1 MMSDRKAELE
11 RKKAKLQAIRE
22 EKERRRREKEQK
34 DVRLYMIV
42 EEATVR
48 AAGADKDH
56 RKEIDAMLSSLGMAP
71 VSDVLSS
78 LSSMNSLTPEQS
90 ANATPD
96 ASLQPSSINSTQSTG
111 RRKPREL
118 TIVSVANTNIP
129 PKEPVVYSKQTQTVQ
144 TTHTSHDAFSKNVS
158 KIPHRSCALFNL
170 TDLAAL
176 LNAHSLVFATQLVKS
191 THIGHKDC
199 PNLLPNTRSTPP
211 VQQQHQLTL
220 APQATLRLTGGVPG
234 KTFHLIVAVTYIP
247 ISLVSQDIICELF
260 DFETLIGLSV
270 ESYDFSWFSVSLGS
284 DLGLASLSS
293 LFTMINYMR
302 KTIGQQISLVKD
314 MSFLSLFTTV
324 LTFDDSQAE
333 DEENSLPHLDSFQS
347 KLPPGILPHGLPQV
361 KEVQPAVT
369 QVEQEKEKEK
379 PKKEVREF
387 SEEEKQMIILSEDF
401 QRFLDRTSRIVERA
415 LGESIDIY
423 TDYTGTMDGEDG
435 LDEKSH
441 QQLWLNRSFF
451 CERWSRNRCVTSM
464 DWSPQFPELLAASYN
479 NNDDT
484 PNDPDGVCL
493 VWNTKFKKATPEFI
507 FHCQSP
513 VMSTT
518 FAKFHPNLILGG
530 TYSGQ
535 IVLWDNRVQ
544 KRTPVQRTPLSASA
558 HTHPV
563 YCLTV
568 VGTQNAHN
576 LISISTDGK
585 LCSWSLDMLS
595 QPQETLILYLKQ
607 SKTIAATCLAFPH
620 GDVNNFVVGSEDGT
634 VYGDC
639 RHGTKAGVVEMF
651 EGHQGPV
658 TGISTHAVQGGI
670 DFSHLF
676 LTSSIDWTIKLW
688 SLKEMKP
695 LYSFEHNGDYVYD
708 VAWSPTHPA
717 LFAAVDDS
725 GRLDLWN
732 LNQDTEVPAASVI
745 VDGNPAL
752 NRVSWTPSGL
762 HVTVGDDTGKIWVYD
777 VAEHLAYPRSDEWNK
792 FLYTQQD
799 LKNNKA
805 DEELDRLNLS
815 SGPSSL
821 TSLTSISSCPLR

>member
-34 DVRLYMIV
+34 DV

-56 RKEIDAMLSSLGMAP
+56 RKELDAMLSSLGVAP

-90 ANATPD
+90 TNATPD
-96 ASLQPSSINSTQSTG
+96 ASLQPCSINSSQSAN

-118 TIVSVANTNIP
+118 TVVSVGHTNIP
-129 PKEPVVYSKQTQTVQ
+129 PKEAVVYSKQTQTLQ
-144 TTHTSHDAFSKNVS
+144 TTHASHD
-158 KIPHRSCALFNL
+158 
-170 TDLAAL
+170 
-176 LNAHSLVFATQLVKS
+176 
-191 THIGHKDC
+191 G
-199 PNLLPNTRSTPP
+199 
-211 VQQQHQLTL
+211 
-220 APQATLRLTGGVPG
+220 
-234 KTFHLIVAVTYIP
+234 Y
-247 ISLVSQDIICELF
+247 
-260 DFETLIGLSV
+260 FETDWWRPRKGGSAPNYLYEYNLNPGL
-270 ESYDFSWFSVSLGS
+270 EWEDEF
-284 DLGLASLSS
+284 
-293 LFTMINYMR
+293 
-302 KTIGQQISLVKD
+302 
-314 MSFLSLFTTV
+314 TV
-324 LTFDDSQAE
+324 LTFDDGQAE
-333 DEENSLPHLDSFQS
+333 DEENSLPHMDGFQS

-361 KEVQPAVT
+361 KEVLPAVT
-369 QVEQEKEKEK
+369 QVEQEKEKEV
-379 PKKEVREF
+379 PKEVREL
-387 SEEEKQMIILSEDF
+387 SEEEKQMVILTEDF
-401 QRFLDRTSRIVERA
+401 QGFLDRTSRIVERA
-415 LGESIDIY
+415 LGESVDIY
-423 TDYTGTMDGEDG
+423 TDYTGNMDGEDG
-435 LDEKSH
+435 MDEKNH
-441 QQLWLNRSFF
+441 QRLWLNRSFY

-493 VWNTKFKKATPEFI
+493 VWNTKFKKTTAEFI

-518 FAKFHPNLILGG
+518 FARFHPNLILGG

-544 KRTPVQRTPLSASA
+544 KRTPIQRTPLSASA

-563 YCLTV
+563 YCLNV

-595 QPQETLILYLKQ
+595 QPQETLELHAKQ
-607 SKTIAATCLAFPH
+607 SKPIAATCLAFPH

-634 VYGDC
+634 VYSAC
-639 RHGTKAGVVEMF
+639 RHGSRVGVTETY

-658 TGISTHAVQGGI
+658 TGVSAHAVQGGI

-688 SLKEMKP
+688 SLKENKP

-725 GRLDLWN
+725 GKLDLWN
-732 LNQDTEVPAASVI
+732 LNQDTEVPAASEI
-745 VDGNPAL
+745 VEGCPAL

-762 HVTVGDDTGKIWVYD
+762 HVTVGDDSGRIWVYD
-777 VAEHLAYPRSDEWNK
+777 VAEHLAHARHDEWNK

-805 DEELDRLNLS
+805 DEELDKLNPS

-821 TSLTSISSCPLR
+821 TSMSSMSSVPLR

>member
-22 EKERRRREKEQK
+22 EKERRRKEKEQK
-34 DVRLYMIV
+34 DV

-56 RKEIDAMLSSLGMAP
+56 RKDLDAMLSSLGVAP

-96 ASLQPSSINSTQSTG
+96 ASLQPSSINSVQSIPG
-111 RRKPREL
+111 RRKAPRDL
-118 TIVSVANTNIP
+118 TAVSVAHTDIP
-129 PKEPVVYSKQTQTVQ
+129 PKEPVVYSKQTQTAQ
-144 TTHTSHDAFSKNVS
+144 TTHTSHDAHAFGYYDEY
-158 KIPHRSCALFNL
+158 NL
-170 TDLAAL
+170 
-176 LNAHSLVFATQLVKS
+176 N
-191 THIGHKDC
+191 
-199 PNLLPNTRSTPP
+199 
-211 VQQQHQLTL
+211 
-220 APQATLRLTGGVPG
+220 PG
-234 KTFHLIVAVTYIP
+234 LEWEDEF
-247 ISLVSQDIICELF
+247 
-260 DFETLIGLSV
+260 
-270 ESYDFSWFSVSLGS
+270 
-284 DLGLASLSS
+284 
-293 LFTMINYMR
+293 
-302 KTIGQQISLVKD
+302 
-314 MSFLSLFTTV
+314 TV
-324 LTFDDSQAE
+324 LTFDDGQAE
-333 DEENSLPHLDSFQS
+333 DEESSLPHMDGFQS

-379 PKKEVREF
+379 PKEVREL
-387 SEEEKQMIILSEDF
+387 SEEEKLMTILSEEF
-401 QRFLDRTSRIVERA
+401 QRFLDRSSRVVERA
-415 LGESIDIY
+415 LGESVDIY
-423 TDYTGTMDGEDG
+423 TDYTGIIDGEDG
-435 LDEKSH
+435 IDEKSH
-441 QQLWLNRSFF
+441 QRLSLNRSFF
-451 CERWSRNRCVTSM
+451 CDRWSRNRCITSL
-464 DWSPQFPELLAASYN
+464 DWSPQFPELLAASYK

-493 VWNTKFKKATPEFI
+493 IWNTKFKKTTPEYI
-507 FHCQSP
+507 FHCQSS
-513 VMSTT
+513 VMATT
-518 FAKFHPNLILGG
+518 FARFHPNLILGG

-544 KRTPVQRTPLSASA
+544 KRTPIQRTPLSASA

-563 YCLTV
+563 YCLSV

-585 LCSWSLDMLS
+585 LCSWNLDMLS
-595 QPQETLILYLKQ
+595 HPQETLELQARQ
-607 SKTIAATCLAFPH
+607 SKPVAVTSLAFPS
-620 GDVNNFVVGSEDGT
+620 GDVNNFIVGSEDGT
-634 VYGDC
+634 VYSAC
-639 RHGTKAGVVEMF
+639 RHGTKAGVTETY
-651 EGHQGPV
+651 EGHLGPV
-658 TGISTHAVQGGI
+658 TGVSAHAVQGGI

-688 SLKEMKP
+688 SLKENKP

-717 LFAAVDDS
+717 LFAAVDGS

-732 LNQDTEVPAASVI
+732 LNQDTEVPAASII
-745 VDGNPAL
+745 VDGCPAL
-752 NRVSWTPSGL
+752 NTVSWTPSGL

-777 VAEHLAYPRSDEWNK
+777 VAENFAHPRIDEWNN

-805 DEELDRLNLS
+805 DEELDKLNLS

-821 TSLTSISSCPLR
+821 ISMPSLSGPIR

>member
-34 DVRLYMIV
+34 DV

-48 AAGADKDH
+48 AAGTDKDH
-56 RKEIDAMLSSLGMAP
+56 RKELDAMLSSLGVAP

-78 LSSMNSLTPEQS
+78 LSSLNSLTPEQS

-96 ASLQPSSINSTQSTG
+96 ASLQPSSINSAQSSSG
-111 RRKPREL
+111 RRKNREL
-118 TIVSVANTNIP
+118 TIVSVAHTNIP
-129 PKEPVVYSKQTQTVQ
+129 PKEPVVYNKQTQTIQ
-144 TTHTSHDAFSKNVS
+144 TTHTSHDGLSASS
-158 KIPHRSCALFNL
+158 SAYTIYSC
-170 TDLAAL
+170 
-176 LNAHSLVFATQLVKS
+176 S
-191 THIGHKDC
+191 T
-199 PNLLPNTRSTPP
+199 STPT
-211 VQQQHQLTL
+211 HSYS
-220 APQATLRLTGGVPG
+220 AG
-234 KTFHLIVAVTYIP
+234 Y
-247 ISLVSQDIICELF
+247 
-260 DFETLIGLSV
+260 FEI
-270 ESYDFSWFSVSLGS
+270 DWWRP
-284 DLGLASLSS
+284 
-293 LFTMINYMR
+293 R
-302 KTIGQQISLVKD
+302 K
-314 MSFLSLFTTV
+314 
-324 LTFDDSQAE
+324 AE
-333 DEENSLPHLDSFQS
+333 DEENSLPHMDGFQS

-379 PKKEVREF
+379 PKEVREL

-401 QRFLDRTSRIVERA
+401 QRFFDRSSRIVERA
-415 LGESIDIY
+415 LGESVDIY
-423 TDYTGTMDGEDG
+423 TDYAGNMDGEDG
-435 LDEKSH
+435 MDDKSH
-441 QQLWLNRSFF
+441 QRLWLNRSFF
-451 CERWSRNRCVTSM
+451 CDRWSRNRCVTAM

-493 VWNTKFKKATPEFI
+493 VWNTKFKKTTPEFI

-513 VMSTT
+513 VLSVT
-518 FAKFHPNLILGG
+518 FARFHPNLILGG

-544 KRTPVQRTPLSASA
+544 KRTPIQRTPLSANA

-563 YCLTV
+563 YCLNV
-568 VGTQNAHN
+568 VGAQNAHN

-585 LCSWSLDMLS
+585 MCSWNLDMLS
-595 QPQETLILYLKQ
+595 QPQERIELNTKQ
-607 SKTIAATCLAFPH
+607 SKPITSTCLAFPH

-634 VYGDC
+634 VYSAC
-639 RHGTKAGVVEMF
+639 RHGTKAGVLETY

-658 TGISTHAVQGGI
+658 TGISAHAVQAGI

-688 SLKEMKP
+688 SLKETKP

-732 LNQDTEVPAASVI
+732 LNQDTEVPTASVMI
-745 VDGNPAL
+745 DGCPAL

-777 VAEHLAYPRSDEWNK
+777 VAEHLAHPRIDEWNK
-792 FLYTQQD
+792 FLYTQRE

-805 DEELDRLNLS
+805 DEELHKLNLRE
-815 SGPSSL
+815 PASL
-821 TSLTSISSCPLR
+821 DKITVLFRNYS

>member
-22 EKERRRREKEQK
+22 EKERRRKEKEQK
-34 DVRLYMIV
+34 DV

-56 RKEIDAMLSSLGMAP
+56 RKDLDAMLSSLGVAP

-96 ASLQPSSINSTQSTG
+96 ASLQPSSINSVQSIPG
-111 RRKPREL
+111 RRKAPRDL
-118 TIVSVANTNIP
+118 TAVSVAHTDIP
-129 PKEPVVYSKQTQTVQ
+129 PKEPVVYSKQTQTAQ
-144 TTHTSHDAFSKNVS
+144 TTHTSHD
-158 KIPHRSCALFNL
+158 
-170 TDLAAL
+170 
-176 LNAHSLVFATQLVKS
+176 
-191 THIGHKDC
+191 
-199 PNLLPNTRSTPP
+199 
-211 VQQQHQLTL
+211 
-220 APQATLRLTGGVPG
+220 
-234 KTFHLIVAVTYIP
+234 
-247 ISLVSQDIICELF
+247 
-260 DFETLIGLSV
+260 
-270 ESYDFSWFSVSLGS
+270 
-284 DLGLASLSS
+284 
-293 LFTMINYMR
+293 
-302 KTIGQQISLVKD
+302 
-314 MSFLSLFTTV
+314 V
-324 LTFDDSQAE
+324 LTFDDGQAE
-333 DEENSLPHLDSFQS
+333 DEESSLPHMDGFQS

-379 PKKEVREF
+379 PKEVREL
-387 SEEEKQMIILSEDF
+387 SEEEKLMTILSEEF
-401 QRFLDRTSRIVERA
+401 QRFLDRSSRVVERA
-415 LGESIDIY
+415 LGESVDIY
-423 TDYTGTMDGEDG
+423 TDYTGIIDGEDG
-435 LDEKSH
+435 IDEKSH
-441 QQLWLNRSFF
+441 QRLSLNRSFF
-451 CERWSRNRCVTSM
+451 CDRWSRNRCITSL
-464 DWSPQFPELLAASYN
+464 DWSPQFPELLAASYK

-493 VWNTKFKKATPEFI
+493 IWNTKFKKTTPEYI
-507 FHCQSP
+507 FHCQSS
-513 VMSTT
+513 VMATT
-518 FAKFHPNLILGG
+518 FARFHPNLILGG

-544 KRTPVQRTPLSASA
+544 KRTPIQRTPLSASA

-563 YCLTV
+563 YCLSV

-585 LCSWSLDMLS
+585 LCSWNLDMLS
-595 QPQETLILYLKQ
+595 HPQETLELQARQ
-607 SKTIAATCLAFPH
+607 SKPVAVTSLAFPS
-620 GDVNNFVVGSEDGT
+620 GDVNNFIVGSEDGT
-634 VYGDC
+634 VYSAC
-639 RHGTKAGVVEMF
+639 RHGTKAGVTETY
-651 EGHQGPV
+651 EGHLGPV
-658 TGISTHAVQGGI
+658 TGVSAHAVQGGI

-688 SLKEMKP
+688 SLKENKP

-717 LFAAVDDS
+717 LFAAVDGS

-732 LNQDTEVPAASVI
+732 LNQDTEVPAASII
-745 VDGNPAL
+745 VDGCPAL
-752 NRVSWTPSGL
+752 NTVSWTPSGL

-777 VAEHLAYPRSDEWNK
+777 VAENFAHPRIDEWNN

-805 DEELDRLNLS
+805 DEELDKLNLS

-821 TSLTSISSCPLR
+821 ISMPSLSGPIR

>member
-22 EKERRRREKEQK
+22 EKERRKREKEQK
-34 DVRLYMIV
+34 DV

-48 AAGADKDH
+48 AAGTDKDH
-56 RKEIDAMLSSLGMAP
+56 RKELDAMLSSLGVAP

-96 ASLQPSSINSTQSTG
+96 ASLQPSSINSAQSSAG
-111 RRKPREL
+111 RRKNREL
-118 TIVSVANTNIP
+118 TIVSVAHTNIP
-129 PKEPVVYSKQTQTVQ
+129 PKEPVVYNKQTQTIQ
-144 TTHTSHDAFSKNVS
+144 TTHTSHDGLSASS
-158 KIPHRSCALFNL
+158 SAYTIYSSC
-170 TDLAAL
+170 
-176 LNAHSLVFATQLVKS
+176 S
-191 THIGHKDC
+191 T
-199 PNLLPNTRSTPP
+199 STPTHSYSAGYFEIDWWRP
-211 VQQQHQLTL
+211 RKAH
-220 APQATLRLTGGVPG
+220 A
-234 KTFHLIVAVTYIP
+234 
-247 ISLVSQDIICELF
+247 F
-260 DFETLIGLSV
+260 D
-270 ESYDFSWFSVSLGS
+270 Y
-284 DLGLASLSS
+284 
-293 LFTMINYMR
+293 Y
-302 KTIGQQISLVKD
+302 
-314 MSFLSLFTTV
+314 V
-324 LTFDDSQAE
+324 LTFDDGQAE
-333 DEENSLPHLDSFQS
+333 DEENSLPHMDGFQS

-379 PKKEVREF
+379 PKEVREL

-401 QRFLDRTSRIVERA
+401 QRFFDRTSRLVERA
-415 LGESIDIY
+415 LGESVDIY
-423 TDYTGTMDGEDG
+423 TDYAGNMDGEDEM
-435 LDEKSH
+435 DEKSH
-441 QQLWLNRSFF
+441 QRLWLNRSFF

-464 DWSPQFPELLAASYN
+464 DWSPQFPELLVASYN
-479 NNDDT
+479 NNDDI

-493 VWNTKFKKATPEFI
+493 VWNTKFKKTTPEFI

-513 VMSTT
+513 VLSVT

-544 KRTPVQRTPLSASA
+544 KRTPIQRTPLSANA

-563 YCLTV
+563 YCLNV
-568 VGTQNAHN
+568 VGAQNAHN

-585 LCSWSLDMLS
+585 MCSWSLDMLS
-595 QPQETLILYLKQ
+595 QPLERLELTTKQ
-607 SKTIAATCLAFPH
+607 SKPIASTCLAFPQ

-634 VYGDC
+634 VYSAC
-639 RHGTKAGVVEMF
+639 RHGTKAGVLETY

-658 TGISTHAVQGGI
+658 TGVSAHAEQVGI

-688 SLKEMKP
+688 SLKENKP

-732 LNQDTEVPAASVI
+732 LNQDTEVPTASI
-745 VDGNPAL
+745 MIDGCPAL

-777 VAEHLAYPRSDEWNK
+777 VTEHLAHPRIDEWTK
-792 FLYTQQD
+792 FLYTQQE
-799 LKNNKA
+799 LRNNKV
-805 DEELDRLNLS
+805 DEELHKLNLREPAS
-815 SGPSSL
+815 LSSISPFSGPQ
-821 TSLTSISSCPLR
+821 CPPR

>member
-1 MMSDRKAELE
+1 MSDRKAELE

-34 DVRLYMIV
+34 DV

-48 AAGADKDH
+48 AASTEKDQ
-56 RKEIDAMLSSLGMAP
+56 RKEIDAMLSSLGVAP

-78 LSSMNSLTPEQS
+78 LSSMSSLTPEQS

-96 ASLQPSSINSTQSTG
+96 ASLQPSSINSAQSAN
-111 RRKPREL
+111 RKKNREL
-118 TIVSVANTNIP
+118 TIVSVAHTNIP
-129 PKEPVVYSKQTQTVQ
+129 PKEPVVYSKQTQTIQ
-144 TTHTSHDAFSKNVS
+144 TTHTSHDDEY
-158 KIPHRSCALFNL
+158 NL
-170 TDLAAL
+170 
-176 LNAHSLVFATQLVKS
+176 N
-191 THIGHKDC
+191 
-199 PNLLPNTRSTPP
+199 
-211 VQQQHQLTL
+211 
-220 APQATLRLTGGVPG
+220 PG
-234 KTFHLIVAVTYIP
+234 LEWE
-247 ISLVSQDIICELF
+247 DE
-260 DFETLIGLSV
+260 
-270 ESYDFSWFSVSLGS
+270 
-284 DLGLASLSS
+284 
-293 LFTMINYMR
+293 FT
-302 KTIGQQISLVKD
+302 
-314 MSFLSLFTTV
+314 
-324 LTFDDSQAE
+324 AE
-333 DEENSLPHLDSFQS
+333 DEENSLPHMDGFQS

-379 PKKEVREF
+379 PKKEVREL

-415 LGESIDIY
+415 LGESVDIY

-435 LDEKSH
+435 MDEKNH
-441 QQLWLNRSFF
+441 QRLWLNRSFI

-493 VWNTKFKKATPEFI
+493 IWNTKFKKTTPEFI

-518 FAKFHPNLILGG
+518 FARFHPNLILGG

-544 KRTPVQRTPLSASA
+544 KRTPIQRTPLSATA

-563 YCLTV
+563 YCLSV

-595 QPQETLILYLKQ
+595 QPQEALELHTKQ
-607 SKTIAATCLAFPH
+607 SKAIAATCLAFPH
-620 GDVNNFVVGSEDGT
+620 GDVNNFVMGSEDGT
-634 VYGDC
+634 VYSAC
-639 RHGTKAGVVEMF
+639 RHGSRAGLTETY

-658 TGISTHAVQGGI
+658 TGISAHAVQGGI

-676 LTSSIDWTIKLW
+676 LTSSLDWTIKLW
-688 SLKEMKP
+688 SLKENKP

-732 LNQDTEVPAASVI
+732 LNQDTEVPTASVV
-745 VDGNPAL
+745 VDGSPAL

-777 VAEHLAYPRSDEWNK
+777 VAEHLAHPRIDEWNK

-805 DEELDRLNLS
+805 DEELDKLNLS

-821 TSLTSISSCPLR
+821 TSMTSISSVPLR

>member
-34 DVRLYMIV
+34 DV
-42 EEATVR
+42 EEAIVR
-48 AAGADKDH
+48 VGTGTEKDQQ
-56 RKEIDAMLSSLGMAP
+56 KEIDALLCGLNIAP
-71 VSDVLSS
+71 VSDVLSN
-78 LSSMNSLTPEQS
+78 LSSMSSLTPEQS

-96 ASLQPSSINSTQSTG
+96 ASLQPSSINSAQSSAS
-111 RRKPREL
+111 RKKNREL
-118 TIVSVANTNIP
+118 TVVSVAHTNIP
-129 PKEPVVYSKQTQTVQ
+129 PKEPVVYSKQTQTIQ
-144 TTHTSHDAFSKNVS
+144 TTHTSHDGLSTSSSAYTIYS
-158 KIPHRSCALFNL
+158 SCS
-170 TDLAAL
+170 TTTPT
-176 LNAHSLVFATQLVKS
+176 HSCSA
-191 THIGHKDC
+191 G
-199 PNLLPNTRSTPP
+199 
-211 VQQQHQLTL
+211 
-220 APQATLRLTGGVPG
+220 
-234 KTFHLIVAVTYIP
+234 Y
-247 ISLVSQDIICELF
+247 
-260 DFETLIGLSV
+260 FETDWWRPRKGGSAPNYLSHAFDYYDEYNLNPGL
-270 ESYDFSWFSVSLGS
+270 EWEDEF
-284 DLGLASLSS
+284 
-293 LFTMINYMR
+293 
-302 KTIGQQISLVKD
+302 
-314 MSFLSLFTTV
+314 TV
-324 LTFDDSQAE
+324 LTFDDGQAE
-333 DEENSLPHLDSFQS
+333 DEENSLPHMDGFQS

-379 PKKEVREF
+379 PKKEVREL

-415 LGESIDIY
+415 LGESVDIY

-435 LDEKSH
+435 MDEKSH
-441 QQLWLNRSFF
+441 QRLWLNRSFI

-493 VWNTKFKKATPEFI
+493 IWNTKFKKTTPEFI

-518 FAKFHPNLILGG
+518 FARFHPNLILGG

-544 KRTPVQRTPLSASA
+544 KRTPIQRTPLSATA

-563 YCLTV
+563 YCLNV

-595 QPQETLILYLKQ
+595 QPQEALELHTKQ
-607 SKTIAATCLAFPH
+607 SKAIAATCLAFPH
-620 GDVNNFVVGSEDGT
+620 GDVNNFVMGSEDGT
-634 VYGDC
+634 VYSAC
-639 RHGTKAGVVEMF
+639 RHGSRAGLTETY

-658 TGISTHAVQGGI
+658 TGISAHAVQGGI

-676 LTSSIDWTIKLW
+676 LTSSLDWTIKLW
-688 SLKEMKP
+688 SLKENKP

-732 LNQDTEVPAASVI
+732 LNQDTEVPTASVV
-745 VDGNPAL
+745 VDGSPAL

-777 VAEHLAYPRSDEWNK
+777 VAEHLAHPRIDEWNK

-805 DEELDRLNLS
+805 DEELDKLNLS

-821 TSLTSISSCPLR
+821 TSMTSISSIPLR

>member
-22 EKERRRREKEQK
+22 EKERRKREKEMK
-34 DVRLYMIV
+34 DV

-48 AAGADKDH
+48 AAGTDKDH
-56 RKEIDAMLSSLGMAP
+56 RKELDAMLSSLGVAP

-96 ASLQPSSINSTQSTG
+96 ASLQPSSINSAQSAG
-111 RRKPREL
+111 RRKNREL
-118 TIVSVANTNIP
+118 TIVSVAHTNIP
-129 PKEPVVYSKQTQTVQ
+129 PKEPVLYNKQTQTIQ
-144 TTHTSHDAFSKNVS
+144 TTHTSHDDEY
-158 KIPHRSCALFNL
+158 NL
-170 TDLAAL
+170 NPGLEWEDE
-176 LNAHSLVFATQLVKS
+176 FA
-191 THIGHKDC
+191 
-199 PNLLPNTRSTPP
+199 
-211 VQQQHQLTL
+211 
-220 APQATLRLTGGVPG
+220 
-234 KTFHLIVAVTYIP
+234 
-247 ISLVSQDIICELF
+247 
-260 DFETLIGLSV
+260 
-270 ESYDFSWFSVSLGS
+270 
-284 DLGLASLSS
+284 
-293 LFTMINYMR
+293 
-302 KTIGQQISLVKD
+302 
-314 MSFLSLFTTV
+314 V
-324 LTFDDSQAE
+324 LTFDDGQAE
-333 DEENSLPHLDSFQS
+333 DEENSLPHMDGFQS

-369 QVEQEKEKEK
+369 QVEQEKEKEI
-379 PKKEVREF
+379 PKEVREL

-401 QRFLDRTSRIVERA
+401 QRFFDRTSRIVERA
-415 LGESIDIY
+415 LGESVDIY
-423 TDYTGTMDGEDG
+423 TDYAGNMDGEDG
-435 LDEKSH
+435 MDEKSH
-441 QQLWLNRSFF
+441 QRLWLNRSFF
-451 CERWSRNRCVTSM
+451 CDRWSRNRCVTSM
-464 DWSPQFPELLAASYN
+464 DWSPQFPELLVASYN
-479 NNDDT
+479 NNDDI

-493 VWNTKFKKATPEFI
+493 VWNTKFKKTTPEFI

-513 VMSTT
+513 VLSVT

-544 KRTPVQRTPLSASA
+544 KRTPIQRTPLSANA

-563 YCLTV
+563 YCLNV
-568 VGTQNAHN
+568 VGAQNAHN

-585 LCSWSLDMLS
+585 MCSWSLDMLS
-595 QPQETLILYLKQ
+595 QPQERLELTTKQ
-607 SKTIAATCLAFPH
+607 SKPIASTCLAFPQ
-620 GDVNNFVVGSEDGT
+620 GDVNNFVVGSEEGT
-634 VYGDC
+634 VYSAC
-639 RHGTKAGVVEMF
+639 RHGTKAGVLETY

-658 TGISTHAVQGGI
+658 TGVSAHAEQAGI

-688 SLKEMKP
+688 SLKENKP

-732 LNQDTEVPAASVI
+732 LNQDTEVPTASI
-745 VDGNPAL
+745 MIDGCPAL

-777 VAEHLAYPRSDEWNK
+777 VPEHLAHPRIDEWNK
-792 FLYTQQD
+792 FLYTQQE
-799 LKNNKA
+799 LRNNKA
-805 DEELDRLNLS
+805 DEELHKLNLRDQR
-815 SGPSSL
+815 P
-821 TSLTSISSCPLR
+821 

>member
-34 DVRLYMIV
+34 DI

-48 AAGADKDH
+48 AAGTDKDH
-56 RKEIDAMLSSLGMAP
+56 RKELDAMLSSLGVAP

-96 ASLQPSSINSTQSTG
+96 ASLQPSSINSAQSSAG
-111 RRKPREL
+111 RKKNREL
-118 TIVSVANTNIP
+118 TIVSVAHTNIP
-129 PKEPVVYSKQTQTVQ
+129 PKEPVVYSKQTQTIQ
-144 TTHTSHDAFSKNVS
+144 TTHTSHDA
-158 KIPHRSCALFNL
+158 HA
-170 TDLAAL
+170 
-176 LNAHSLVFATQLVKS
+176 
-191 THIGHKDC
+191 
-199 PNLLPNTRSTPP
+199 
-211 VQQQHQLTL
+211 
-220 APQATLRLTGGVPG
+220 
-234 KTFHLIVAVTYIP
+234 
-247 ISLVSQDIICELF
+247 F
-260 DFETLIGLSV
+260 D
-270 ESYDFSWFSVSLGS
+270 Y
-284 DLGLASLSS
+284 
-293 LFTMINYMR
+293 Y
-302 KTIGQQISLVKD
+302 
-314 MSFLSLFTTV
+314 V
-324 LTFDDSQAE
+324 LTFDDGQAE
-333 DEENSLPHLDSFQS
+333 DEENSLPHMDGFQS

-379 PKKEVREF
+379 PKEVREL

-415 LGESIDIY
+415 LGESVDIY

-435 LDEKSH
+435 MDEKSH
-441 QQLWLNRSFF
+441 QRLWLNRSFF
-451 CERWSRNRCVTSM
+451 CDRWSRNRCVTSM

-479 NNDDT
+479 NNDDI

-493 VWNTKFKKATPEFI
+493 VWNTKFKKTTPEFI

-518 FAKFHPNLILGG
+518 FARFHPNLILGG

-544 KRTPVQRTPLSASA
+544 KRSPIQRTPLSASA

-563 YCLTV
+563 YCLNI
-568 VGTQNAHN
+568 VGAQNAHN

-585 LCSWSLDMLS
+585 LCSWSLEMLS
-595 QPQETLILYLKQ
+595 QPLETLELHTKQ
-607 SKTIAATCLAFPH
+607 SKPIAATCLAFPY

-634 VYGDC
+634 VYSAC
-639 RHGTKAGVVEMF
+639 RHGTKAGVLETY

-658 TGISTHAVQGGI
+658 TGISAHAVQGGI

-688 SLKEMKP
+688 SLKENKP

-732 LNQDTEVPAASVI
+732 LNQDTEVPTASVLI
-745 VDGNPAL
+745 DGCPAL

-777 VAEHLAYPRSDEWNK
+777 VAEHLAHPRIDEWNK
-792 FLYTQQD
+792 FLYTQQE
-799 LKNNKA
+799 LKHNKA
-805 DEELDRLNLS
+805 DEELHKLNLRE
-815 SGPSSL
+815 PA
-821 TSLTSISSCPLR
+821 SLTSIHPLLTTGPLR

>member
-22 EKERRRREKEQK
+22 EKERRRKEKEQK
-34 DVRLYMIV
+34 DV

-56 RKEIDAMLSSLGMAP
+56 RKDLDAMLSSLGVAP

-96 ASLQPSSINSTQSTG
+96 ASLQPSSINSVQSIPG
-111 RRKPREL
+111 RRKAPRDL
-118 TIVSVANTNIP
+118 TAVSVAHTDIP
-129 PKEPVVYSKQTQTVQ
+129 PKEPVVYSKQTQTAQ
-144 TTHTSHDAFSKNVS
+144 TTHTSHD
-158 KIPHRSCALFNL
+158 
-170 TDLAAL
+170 
-176 LNAHSLVFATQLVKS
+176 
-191 THIGHKDC
+191 G
-199 PNLLPNTRSTPP
+199 
-211 VQQQHQLTL
+211 
-220 APQATLRLTGGVPG
+220 
-234 KTFHLIVAVTYIP
+234 Y
-247 ISLVSQDIICELF
+247 
-260 DFETLIGLSV
+260 FETDWWRPRKGGSAPNYLS
-270 ESYDFSWFSVSLGS
+270 
-284 DLGLASLSS
+284 
-293 LFTMINYMR
+293 
-302 KTIGQQISLVKD
+302 
-314 MSFLSLFTTV
+314 
-324 LTFDDSQAE
+324 E
-333 DEENSLPHLDSFQS
+333 DEESSLPHMDGFQS

-379 PKKEVREF
+379 PKEVREL
-387 SEEEKQMIILSEDF
+387 SEEEKLMTILSEEF
-401 QRFLDRTSRIVERA
+401 QRFLDRSSRVVERA
-415 LGESIDIY
+415 LGESVDIY
-423 TDYTGTMDGEDG
+423 TDYTGIIDGEDG
-435 LDEKSH
+435 IDEKSH
-441 QQLWLNRSFF
+441 QRLSLNRSFF
-451 CERWSRNRCVTSM
+451 CDRWSRNRCITSL
-464 DWSPQFPELLAASYN
+464 DWSPQFPELLAASYK

-493 VWNTKFKKATPEFI
+493 IWNTKFKKTTPEYI
-507 FHCQSP
+507 FHCQSS
-513 VMSTT
+513 VMATT
-518 FAKFHPNLILGG
+518 FARFHPNLILGG

-544 KRTPVQRTPLSASA
+544 KRTPIQRTPLSASA

-563 YCLTV
+563 YCLSV

-585 LCSWSLDMLS
+585 LCSWNLDMLS
-595 QPQETLILYLKQ
+595 HPQETLELQARQ
-607 SKTIAATCLAFPH
+607 SKPVAVTSLAFPS
-620 GDVNNFVVGSEDGT
+620 GDVNNFIVGSEDGT
-634 VYGDC
+634 VYSAC
-639 RHGTKAGVVEMF
+639 RHGTKAGVTETY
-651 EGHQGPV
+651 EGHLGPV
-658 TGISTHAVQGGI
+658 TGVSAHAVQGGI

-688 SLKEMKP
+688 SLKENKP

-717 LFAAVDDS
+717 LFAAVDGS

-745 VDGNPAL
+745 VDGCPAL
-752 NRVSWTPSGL
+752 NTVSWTPSGL

-777 VAEHLAYPRSDEWNK
+777 VAENFAHPRIDEWNN

-805 DEELDRLNLS
+805 DEELDKLNLS

-821 TSLTSISSCPLR
+821 ISMPSLSGPIR

>member
-34 DVRLYMIV
+34 DV

-48 AAGADKDH
+48 AAGTDKDQ
-56 RKEIDAMLSSLGMAP
+56 RKEIDAMLSSLGVAP

-78 LSSMNSLTPEQS
+78 LSSMSSLTPEQS

-96 ASLQPSSINSTQSTG
+96 ASLQPSSINSAQSSAS
-111 RRKPREL
+111 RRKNREL
-118 TIVSVANTNIP
+118 TIVSVAHTNIP
-129 PKEPVVYSKQTQTVQ
+129 PKEPVVYSKQTQTIQ
-144 TTHTSHDAFSKNVS
+144 TTHTSHDGLSTSSSAYTIYS
-158 KIPHRSCALFNL
+158 SCS
-170 TDLAAL
+170 TTTPT
-176 LNAHSLVFATQLVKS
+176 HSCSA
-191 THIGHKDC
+191 G
-199 PNLLPNTRSTPP
+199 
-211 VQQQHQLTL
+211 
-220 APQATLRLTGGVPG
+220 
-234 KTFHLIVAVTYIP
+234 Y
-247 ISLVSQDIICELF
+247 
-260 DFETLIGLSV
+260 FETDWWRPRKG
-270 ESYDFSWFSVSLGS
+270 GS
-284 DLGLASLSS
+284 APNY
-293 LFTMINYMR
+293 LF
-302 KTIGQQISLVKD
+302 
-314 MSFLSLFTTV
+314 
-324 LTFDDSQAE
+324 LTFDDGQAE
-333 DEENSLPHLDSFQS
+333 DEENSLPHMDGFQS

-379 PKKEVREF
+379 PKKEVREL

-415 LGESIDIY
+415 LGESVDIY

-435 LDEKSH
+435 MDEKSH
-441 QQLWLNRSFF
+441 QRLWLNRSFI

-493 VWNTKFKKATPEFI
+493 IWNTKFKKTTPEFI

-518 FAKFHPNLILGG
+518 FARFHPNLILGG

-544 KRTPVQRTPLSASA
+544 KRTPIQRTPLSATA

-563 YCLTV
+563 YCLSV

-595 QPQETLILYLKQ
+595 QPQEALELHTKQ
-607 SKTIAATCLAFPH
+607 SKAIAATCLAFPH
-620 GDVNNFVVGSEDGT
+620 GDVNNFVMGSEDGT
-634 VYGDC
+634 VYSAC
-639 RHGTKAGVVEMF
+639 RHGSRAGLTETY

-658 TGISTHAVQGGI
+658 TGISAHAVQGGI

-676 LTSSIDWTIKLW
+676 LTSSLDWTIKLW
-688 SLKEMKP
+688 SLKENKP

-732 LNQDTEVPAASVI
+732 LNQDTEVPTASVV
-745 VDGNPAL
+745 VDGCPAL

-777 VAEHLAYPRSDEWNK
+777 VAEHLAHPRIDEWNK

-805 DEELDRLNLS
+805 DEELDKLNLN

-821 TSLTSISSCPLR
+821 TSMTSISSVPLR

>member
-22 EKERRRREKEQK
+22 EKERRRREKVQK
-34 DVRLYMIV
+34 DV
-42 EEATVR
+42 EEATDR
-48 AAGADKDH
+48 AAGTDKDH
-56 RKEIDAMLSSLGMAP
+56 RKELDAMLSSLGVAP

-96 ASLQPSSINSTQSTG
+96 ASLQPSSINSAQSSAG
-111 RRKPREL
+111 RRKNREL
-118 TIVSVANTNIP
+118 TIVSVAHTNIP
-129 PKEPVVYSKQTQTVQ
+129 PKEPVVYNKETQTIQ
-144 TTHTSHDAFSKNVS
+144 TTLTSHDELSASS
-158 KIPHRSCALFNL
+158 SAYTIYSSCS
-170 TDLAAL
+170 TTTPT
-176 LNAHSLVFATQLVKS
+176 HSYSAGYFE
-191 THIGHKDC
+191 IDWW
-199 PNLLPNTRSTPP
+199 LP
-211 VQQQHQLTL
+211 
-220 APQATLRLTGGVPG
+220 
-234 KTFHLIVAVTYIP
+234 
-247 ISLVSQDIICELF
+247 
-260 DFETLIGLSV
+260 
-270 ESYDFSWFSVSLGS
+270 
-284 DLGLASLSS
+284 
-293 LFTMINYMR
+293 R
-302 KTIGQQISLVKD
+302 K
-314 MSFLSLFTTV
+314 V
-324 LTFDDSQAE
+324 LTFDDGQAE
-333 DEENSLPHLDSFQS
+333 DEENSLTRMDGFLS

-379 PKKEVREF
+379 PKEVQEL
-387 SEEEKQMIILSEDF
+387 SEEEKQMIILSEEF

-415 LGESIDIY
+415 LGESVDIY
-423 TDYTGTMDGEDG
+423 TDYTGNMDGEDG
-435 LDEKSH
+435 MDEKSH
-441 QQLWLNRSFF
+441 QRPWLNRSFF

-493 VWNTKFKKATPEFI
+493 VWNTKFKKTTPEFI

-513 VMSTT
+513 VLAIT
-518 FAKFHPNLILGG
+518 FARFHPNLILGG

-544 KRTPVQRTPLSASA
+544 KRTPIQRTPLSATA

-563 YCLTV
+563 YCLNV
-568 VGTQNAHN
+568 VGAQNAHN

-595 QPQETLILYLKQ
+595 QPQERLELQAKQ
-607 SKTIAATCLAFPH
+607 SKPIAATCLAFPH
-620 GDVNNFVVGSEDGT
+620 CDVNNFIVGSEDGS
-634 VYGDC
+634 VYSSC
-639 RHGTKAGVVEMF
+639 RHGTKAGVLETY

-658 TGISTHAVQGGI
+658 TGISTHAVQDGI

-688 SLKEMKP
+688 SLKNNKP

-732 LNQDTEVPAASVI
+732 LNQDTEVPTASI
-745 VDGNPAL
+745 MIDGCPAL

-777 VAEHLAYPRSDEWNK
+777 VAEHLAHPRIDEWNK
-792 FLYTQQD
+792 FLYTQQE

-805 DEELDRLNLS
+805 DEELHKLNLRDT
-815 SGPSSL
+815 
-821 TSLTSISSCPLR
+821 TSLRPIPPLIQTCPFR